1 MGATSILALHLVV
14 IAFNVAGCIL
24 IPVGAL
30 LSWRWVRG
38 FWWRAAHLASLAVV
52 AAQALLGRACF
63 LTIWQADL
71 ANHRHAAR
79 PLIASWIDRLIYLPL
94 PIWVFATAY
103 VAIFIYVVALWV
115 WVRPRRRR
123 A

>member
-1 MGATSILALHLVV
+1 MDATAILALHLVV
-14 IAFNVAGCIL
+14 IAFNVAGCVL
-24 IPVGAL
+24 IPVGSL
-30 LSWRWVRG
+30 FGWRWVRG

-71 ANHRHAAR
+71 ANHRHAAQ
-79 PLIASWIDRLIYLPL
+79 PLIASWIDQLIYLPL
-94 PIWVFATAY
+94 PLWVFATAY